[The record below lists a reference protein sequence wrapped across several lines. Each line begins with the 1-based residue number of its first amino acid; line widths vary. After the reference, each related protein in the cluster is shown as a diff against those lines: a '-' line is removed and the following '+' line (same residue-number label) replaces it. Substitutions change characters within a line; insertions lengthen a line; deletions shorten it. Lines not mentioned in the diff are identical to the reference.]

1 MVGVGIGCPD
11 CPTTHDKTRKWCGP
25 RTEGSASARHLITR
39 PGLVQTAV
47 SASRFTKALARG
59 IVRGSKFRRPRNRPA
74 MKVAVVK
81 ERRAHERRV
90 AASPDS
96 VKQMVGM
103 GLEPVVESGA
113 GVDACFADA
122 AYSAAG
128 ATIVGDAAAALA
140 AADIVLKVQRPLI
153 GGAPGGADGVGEPG
167 GTDELGLMK
176 RGAALIGL
184 LQPLR
189 HPEDVAA
196 YATAGITAFAMELM
210 PRITRAQTM
219 DVLSSQAN
227 LAGYKAVLDA
237 AVEFGRAFPMMM
249 TAAGTIKA
257 ARVLVMGAG
266 VAGLQAIATAR
277 RLGAIVSASD
287 VRAAAKEQVES
298 LGASFISV
306 DDEAARAAE
315 TAGGYAREMDEDYQR
330 RQREKITEALR
341 RTDIVICTALV
352 PGKRA
357 PVLLTEAM
365 VAGMAPGSVI
375 VDLAVDSGGNVEGN
389 RPGEVAVTANGVRIV
404 GHLNM
409 PSRIAVDA
417 SQLYARNLL
426 AFLALIVDKEGHLRI
441 DTSDEI
447 VKAALLTLDGA
458 VVNPAFA
465 AEPAAAAATTT
476 GTIPGA
482 TG

>member
-1 MVGVGIGCPD
+1 
-11 CPTTHDKTRKWCGP
+11 
-25 RTEGSASARHLITR
+25 
-39 PGLVQTAV
+39 
-47 SASRFTKALARG
+47 
-59 IVRGSKFRRPRNRPA
+59 
-74 MKVAVVK
+74 MKVAIIK

-90 AASPDS
+90 AASPDT
-96 VKQMVGM
+96 VKHMVGM
-103 GLEPVVESGA
+103 KLEPIVESGA
-113 GVDACFADA
+113 GAEACFLDA

-128 ATIVGDAAAALA
+128 ATIVADAATALSE
-140 AADIVLKVQRPLI
+140 ADIVLKVQRPLL
-153 GGAPGGADGVGEPG
+153 GKGAQLN
-167 GTDELGLMK
+167 ELKLIK
-176 RGAALIGL
+176 KGAAMIGL
-184 LQPLR
+184 LSPLE
-189 HPEDVAA
+189 HAAEVQAYAKAGVAA
-196 YATAGITAFAMELM
+196 MAMELV

-227 LAGYKAVLDA
+227 LAGYKAALDA
-237 AVEFGRAFPMMM
+237 AGEFGRAFPMMM

-277 RLGAIVSASD
+277 RLGAIVSATD

-298 LGASFISV
+298 LGATFITV
-306 DDEAARAAE
+306 DEEAARAAE
-315 TAGGYAREMDEDYQR
+315 TAGGYAREMGEDYQR
-330 RQREKITEALR
+330 RQREKVTDALR

-352 PGKRA
+352 PGRRA

-375 VDLAVDSGGNVEGN
+375 VDLAVEAGGNVEGS
-389 RPGEVAVTANGVRIV
+389 RAGEIATTANGVRIV
-404 GHLNM
+404 GHLNV

-426 AFLALIVDKEGHLRI
+426 AFLAPLVDKEGKLRI

-458 VVNPAFA
+458 VVNPALA
-465 AEPAAAAATTT
+465 PEPAVAATT
-476 GTIPGA
+476 PGA
-482 TG
+482 TS